1 MTKINA
7 LVGALIFFSLGFVA
21 SEYRHFL
28 RAYSDDTT
36 AATTGVASV
45 AKLATD
51 NAHPSAKI
59 NNELSLVLPLQE
71 PGDLEN
77 DKAAIT
83 VLPAT
88 DAFSWERINRLIA
101 SEQYEEAARLLRRYL
116 ETDMNSAQA
125 WFLLANIYQK
135 QAKHKL
141 SIDAWLHYLKL
152 EVDAKKIDQAIRQI
166 KKYLAMLNE
175 NITFIDG
182 DSTWLIAQLNALLN
196 FSLNDGE
203 LHLLLASLYLSLA
216 DEYQAQYHALMA
228 ANDPVAQQRAEEIL
242 AKLNGKTKP
251 VSEDLAIPL
260 IRFGNQFLVGVS
272 IEGHPARLLLDT
284 GASLSGVSKSYTA
297 KYPSIVKATKP
308 IRLNTAS
315 GTEDSYLFTV
325 NDLSFGSLVFSQHIL
340 ALLPMGDMEHFDGLL
355 GVDILGRF
363 EFVIDQDESVLRL
376 RERKKR

>member
-7 LVGALIFFSLGFVA
+7 VIGALIFFFLGFVA

-28 RAYSDDTT
+28 RSYPGETITTSAANVTDT
-36 AATTGVASV
+36 ATN
-45 AKLATD
+45 
-51 NAHPSAKI
+51 NALRHANV
-59 NNELSLVLPLQE
+59 NNELPLVLPLPE
-71 PGDLEN
+71 LGDLESY
-77 DKAAIT
+77 KTAIH
-83 VLPAT
+83 VLPT
-88 DAFSWERINRLIA
+88 IETFSWERINRLIA
-101 SEQYEEAARLLRRYL
+101 NEQYDEAARLLREYL
-116 ETDMNSAQA
+116 ETNVNSAQA

-135 QAKHKL
+135 QAKHKP

-152 EVDAKKIDQAIRQI
+152 EVDAKKIDQAIRQL
-166 KKYLAMLNE
+166 KKYLVMLHE
-175 NITFIDG
+175 NLALIDG
-182 DSTWLIAQLNALLN
+182 DSTWLIAQLNALLS

-203 LHLLLASLYLSLA
+203 LHLLLASLYLTLE

-251 VSEDLAIPL
+251 VSDELAIPL

-272 IEGHPARLLLDT
+272 IEGHSARLLLDT
-284 GASLSGVSKSYTA
+284 GASLSGVSKSYAA

-325 NDLSFGSLVFSQHIL
+325 DDLSFGGLVFSQHIL